1 MDTFRI
7 SDAELLSRL
16 ESSEDSFAERK
27 SLNDMRE
34 VAKTCVAFANTCD
47 VDGPPG
53 ILFCGVRN
61 GGVIEELTSNVV
73 ESIQKTIK
81 DKLSVVYPPL
91 EYKTREIRKSERR
104 LLAVIVPG
112 SAKGPHFSGAAYVR
126 EGSST
131 VVANEELFSRIVD
144 KRDRK
149 VREILKWKDQRIL
162 MRRYVT
168 SPA

>member
-16 ESSEDSFAERK
+16 ESSEDSFVERK
-27 SLNDMRE
+27 SLNDMR
-34 VAKTCVAFANTCD
+34 D
-47 VDGPPG
+47 V
-53 ILFCGVRN
+53 VK
-61 GGVIEELTSNVV
+61 
-73 ESIQKTIK
+73 SIQKTIK